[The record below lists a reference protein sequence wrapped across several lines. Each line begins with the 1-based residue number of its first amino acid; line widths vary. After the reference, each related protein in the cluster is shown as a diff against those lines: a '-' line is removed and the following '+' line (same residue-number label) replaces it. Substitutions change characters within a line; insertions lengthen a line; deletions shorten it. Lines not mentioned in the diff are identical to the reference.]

1 MKVTINNQLH
11 YIQWSHVNNVGQTV
25 NKMDNYIYGSK
36 PTSSYTECTLKN
48 AETKEIVA
56 EAKAVLGKKEKHFN
70 KNEGRKWSLR
80 KLLSKLSLSKEER
93 EEIWN
98 LYFVET
104 NQKVR

>member
-11 YIQWSHVNNVGQTV
+11 YIQWSHVNNVGMSDR
-25 NKMDNYIYGSK
+25 KLSMLMYAK
-36 PTSSYTECTLKN
+36 AEPKASYTECTLKN

-104 NQKVR
+104 NQKS